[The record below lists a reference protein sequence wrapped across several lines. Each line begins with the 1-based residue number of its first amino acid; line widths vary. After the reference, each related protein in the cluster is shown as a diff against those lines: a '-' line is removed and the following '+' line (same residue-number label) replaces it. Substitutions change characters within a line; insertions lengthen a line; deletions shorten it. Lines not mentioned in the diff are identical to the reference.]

1 MKMQPLVLIATL
13 LVAGLSGP
21 VSAQVR
27 QSEDADK
34 LWEVTPA
41 ARMSIQRGLAY
52 LAATQNSDGSWPC
65 DIGFKLNEDYMVTSS
80 VADQQRTG
88 GGHVGVTGL
97 AGIAFIAGGHFPGR
111 GQFGRHV
118 ERAIDYVLSQVKEDG
133 YITDNGSRMY
143 SHAFATLFLA
153 EVYGMTRRS
162 DVREKLQMSIDL
174 VVRSQNKKGSW
185 RYLPFAPD
193 SDMSVT
199 VCQVMALRAAQNTGI
214 RVPKST
220 IESAIDYVK
229 KSKIASGNNK
239 GGFTYQDRPTFQT
252 RTSFALTAAGIAT
265 LNNAAVYTDQDIQDG
280 LTYLEGKLPQ
290 MVHYSDHYF
299 YFYGHYYATQAM
311 YIAGSPYWDRYY
323 PVVRDQLIS
332 YQKPDGSWDS
342 NVDETFSTAM
352 AAIILQIPLRFLPIF
367 QR

>member
-1 MKMQPLVLIATL
+1 
-13 LVAGLSGP
+13 
-21 VSAQVR
+21 
-27 QSEDADK
+27 
-34 LWEVTPA
+34 
-41 ARMSIQRGLAY
+41 
-52 LAATQNSDGSWPC
+52 
-65 DIGFKLNEDYMVTSS
+65 MVTSS
-80 VADQQRTG
+80 VNEQKRTG

-97 AGIAFIAGGHFPGR
+97 AGIAFLAAGQFPGR
-111 GQFGRHV
+111 GEYGRTV

-143 SHAFATLFLA
+143 SHAFATLFLG

-174 VVRSQNKKGSW
+174 IVRSQNKKGSW

-220 IESAIDYVK
+220 IDAAIEYVK
-229 KSKIASGNNK
+229 ASKIQSGNNK
-239 GGFTYQDRPTFQT
+239 GGFTYQDRPAFQT
-252 RTSFALTAAGIAT
+252 RTSFSLTAAGVAT
-265 LNNAAVYTDQDIQDG
+265 LHNAAVYTDEDIQEG
-280 LTYLEGKLPQ
+280 LEYLLSRLDQ
-290 MVHYSDHYF
+290 HVYYRNHYF

-311 YIAGSPYWDRYY
+311 FIAGSPYWERYY

-332 YQKPDGSWDS
+332 YQRSDGSWAS
-342 NVDETFSTAM
+342 NVGETFSTAM
-352 AAIILQIPLRFLPIF
+352 ATIILQIPQRFLPIF